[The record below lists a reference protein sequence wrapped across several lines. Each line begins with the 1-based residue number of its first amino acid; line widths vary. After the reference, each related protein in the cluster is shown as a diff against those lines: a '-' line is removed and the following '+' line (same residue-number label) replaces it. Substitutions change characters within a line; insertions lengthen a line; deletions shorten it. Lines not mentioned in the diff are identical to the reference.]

1 MNELMK
7 TEQVENEISI
17 IEESHKMAILSIHE
31 NIEQLIVDCNFIK
44 VDEND
49 KEQYEKA
56 VELKRIVKATHVAVE
71 KKRKEV
77 KQPLIDYGKRLDK
90 WVETIYIPLV
100 KAEKTVKSKIDIYEA
115 RQEEIKNERKLE
127 EQNKVAQEQAIE
139 NKLKDLNLILFK
151 INSAKSK
158 EELNEIT
165 EYLDSVVLSDF
176 GKKSDEAGFIL
187 NQLKLTCSMASRLVK
202 DEEEKEEVKPPVMD
216 TTPIT
221 DDLINEVRQRVPEQ
235 VKTTIIENEL
245 DKGLF
250 CQTTNQEV
258 EQNVSDVQENET
270 NQEVEQNVSDVQ
282 ENETNQEVEQNVSDV
297 QENVQG
303 NQNDTTK
310 ASDWDIALIVAD
322 ISNSL
327 FDDINLLIDDRTT
340 AYINNS
346 QAFNKLDFS
355 ENVDLINDAVKKQ
368 LAKLL
373 TK

>member
-90 WVETIYIPLV
+90 WVETIYTPLV

-282 ENETNQEVEQNVSDV
+282 EN
-297 QENVQG
+297 VQG